1 MVGTWNM
8 IGKAKGCDFM
18 GKPGAIRN
26 RKNEMISCW
35 VCVAFV
41 AAVYVLKGLL
51 IGFQSTAVFNLAI
64 FILFIVW
71 VLIALFYTLQ
81 YWKWKKAN
89 SR

>member
-1 MVGTWNM
+1 M

-71 VLIALFYTLQ
+71 VLISLFYTMQ
-81 YWKWKKAN
+81 YWKWKKTN
-89 SR
+89 GR

>member
-1 MVGTWNM
+1 M
-8 IGKAKGCDFM
+8 IWKVKGCVFM

-35 VCVAFV
+35 ICVAFV
-41 AAVYVLKGLL
+41 VVVYVLKGLL

-71 VLIALFYTLQ
+71 LLIALFYTLQ

>member
-1 MVGTWNM
+1 M
-8 IGKAKGCDFM
+8 IGKAKGCVFM

-71 VLIALFYTLQ
+71 VLIAFFYTVQ

>member
-1 MVGTWNM
+1 MEHDLESERM
-8 IGKAKGCDFM
+8 CFHGKA
-18 GKPGAIRN
+18 GAIRN

-35 VCVAFV
+35 ICVAFV
-41 AAVYVLKGLL
+41 VVVYVLKGLL

-71 VLIALFYTLQ
+71 LLIALFYTLQ